1 MEMSAP
7 RVQVRNDRRRRCTS
21 RLAVIERI
29 PGDARD
35 LVPGLPA
42 CIAMGEGPAQPP
54 EQQRVFS
61 FNGRSPARYT
71 EVAMLQYV
79 KSLLRDE
86 RGVSSLEYA
95 VLAGIVVVALAA
107 VGVILSSTSG
117 GLPSVFT
124 TLINKVTSLI

>member
-1 MEMSAP
+1 
-7 RVQVRNDRRRRCTS
+7 
-21 RLAVIERI
+21 
-29 PGDARD
+29 
-35 LVPGLPA
+35 
-42 CIAMGEGPAQPP
+42 
-54 EQQRVFS
+54 
-61 FNGRSPARYT
+61 
-71 EVAMLQYV
+71 MLQYV

-107 VGVILSSTSG
+107 VGVILSSNAG